1 MYRPV
6 YHRRT
11 QSVWYYPN
19 EVYGDKGLLA
29 KTKYVKSDSDFGKAA
44 SIALFTGSKCL
55 VRRSDGALVTA
66 TTSPYPLM
74 LYDLVSAGQWDK
86 ATRLCRF
93 IKVWGGREEGRGG
106 EARCWGSRARRRG
119 FATSSKCVPGGR
131 CYICSSRD
139 RAWSIP
145 IIIHTCPDN
154 CHPHLCEQDPTIWA
168 ALAAMAMANKELST
182 AEVAFAAIDEVDK
195 LHFVIKVSARRV
207 WRLGRLEEGVSS
219 RRAIEKFILT

>member
-1 MYRPV
+1 MSSGLPEHPTCTARNMYRPV

-93 IKVWGGREEGRGG
+93 IKVWAGRGG
-106 EARCWGSRARRRG
+106 QEA
-119 FATSSKCVPGGR
+119 
-131 CYICSSRD
+131 
-139 RAWSIP
+139 
-145 IIIHTCPDN
+145 
-154 CHPHLCEQDPTIWA
+154 
-168 ALAAMAMANKELST
+168 
-182 AEVAFAAIDEVDK
+182 
-195 LHFVIKVSARRV
+195 
-207 WRLGRLEEGVSS
+207 
-219 RRAIEKFILT
+219 